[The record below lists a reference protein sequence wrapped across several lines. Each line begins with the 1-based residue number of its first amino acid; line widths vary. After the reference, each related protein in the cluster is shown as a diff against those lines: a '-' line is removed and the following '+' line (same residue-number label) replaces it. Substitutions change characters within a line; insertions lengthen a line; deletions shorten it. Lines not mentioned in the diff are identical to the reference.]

1 MSREVGHGLGPL
13 KKNVFAASTMY
24 DHSEVL
30 STSFAILNP
39 KVLSFFLGKYYSLF
53 TLVVLIISYYTEL
66 FCYLSII
73 IFKPSLEYNLF
84 PFEEVC

>member
-24 DHSEVL
+24 DHSEVF
-30 STSFAILNP
+30 SISFSILNP

-53 TLVVLIISYYTEL
+53 TLGLNHFLLTKL